1 MHSVLISYIVKF
13 ETKSMS
19 KDKEEYFI
27 MIKFQLTRKSITS
40 LNVNG
45 CRTKDLKYI
54 KWTLVAIRRNRFT
67 ITLED

>member
-1 MHSVLISYIVKF
+1 MKCVLVFQSNCESVSPYLH
-13 ETKSMS
+13 
-19 KDKEEYFI
+19 FI

-54 KWTLVAIRRNRFT
+54 K
-67 ITLED
+67 

>member
-13 ETKSMS
+13 ETKSMT

-54 KWTLVAIRRNRFT
+54 K
-67 ITLED
+67 